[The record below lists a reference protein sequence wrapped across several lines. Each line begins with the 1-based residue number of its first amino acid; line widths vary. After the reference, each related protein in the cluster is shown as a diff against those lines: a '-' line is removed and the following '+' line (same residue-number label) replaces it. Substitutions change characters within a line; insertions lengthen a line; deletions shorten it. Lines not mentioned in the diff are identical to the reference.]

1 MLKLDTKVFQN
12 KKHKYATNVA
22 CISLLLSS
30 SSFVLADA
38 TLKLSH
44 NQDKNHP
51 VHISMQYMADEAK
64 KLSNGGIKI
73 RIYPNGQLGT
83 QRESMELMQNGA
95 LDMVK
100 SNASEMESFEPV
112 YGAFNVPYLFTDID
126 HFYRVLE
133 SDIGRQILNSSK
145 DKGFIGLTYYD
156 AGARSFYAK
165 KPINSPEDLKGMKIR
180 VQPSPTAVKMIEL
193 MGGAPTPL
201 AYGELYTALQQG
213 VVDGAENNP
222 TALTTARHGEV
233 ANIFSLDEHTIIPDV
248 LLISTKVWEG
258 LSPEDQKIIQ
268 QAADAS
274 MQYHKKLWREMTEA
288 SMKEAQEKMNV
299 QFVKVDKQSFQAAVK
314 PLLDEALNNAVISEY
329 VRQIES
335 LR

>member
-1 MLKLDTKVFQN
+1 MFNFTKKKIQN
-12 KKHKYATNVA
+12 NKIKIIFN
-22 CISLLLSS
+22 INLISSLLLTSTYA
-30 SSFVLADA
+30 FADA

-51 VHISMQYMADEAK
+51 VHISMQFMADEAK
-64 KLSNGGIKI
+64 KLSDGGIKI
-73 RIYPNGQLGT
+73 RIYPNSQLGT

-100 SNASEMESFEPV
+100 SNASEMESFEPA
-112 YGAFNVPYLFTDID
+112 YGAFNVPYLFNDID
-126 HFYRVLE
+126 HYYRSLE
-133 SDIGRQILNSSK
+133 GDVGKQILQASK
-145 DKGFIGLTYYD
+145 GKGFIGLTYYD

-165 KPINSPEDLKGMKIR
+165 KPIQTPADLKGLKIR

-233 ANIFSLDEHTIIPDV
+233 ANIFSLDEHTMIPDV
-248 LLISTKVWEG
+248 LLISSKVWDG
-258 LSPEDQKIIQ
+258 LSPEDKAIIQ
-268 QAADAS
+268 QAANSS
-274 MQYHKKLWREMTEA
+274 MQYHRKIWQEMTDA
-288 SMKEAQEKMNV
+288 SMKEAEETMKV
-299 QFVKVDKQSFQAAVK
+299 QFIKVDKKPFQDAVQ
-314 PLLDEALNNAVISEY
+314 PIRDEALQNPVISEY
-329 VRQIES
+329 VKQIED
-335 LR
+335 LK

>member
-1 MLKLDTKVFQN
+1 MLNRVDSKKQHN
-12 KKHKYATNVA
+12 KIKFSLSALVIVTTLFTSATA
-22 CISLLLSS
+22 
-30 SSFVLADA
+30 FADA

-51 VHISMQYMADEAK
+51 VHLSMQFMADEAK
-64 KLSNGGIKI
+64 RLSDGGIKI
-73 RIYPNGQLGT
+73 RIYPNSQLGT

-100 SNASEMESFEPV
+100 SNASEMESFEPA

-126 HFYRVLE
+126 HYYRALE
-133 SDIGRQILNSSK
+133 GEVGKEILQASK

-165 KPINSPEDLKGMKIR
+165 KPINTPADLNGLKIR

-233 ANIFSLDEHTIIPDV
+233 ANIFSLDEHTMIPDV
-248 LLISTKVWEG
+248 LLISSTVWDG

-274 MQYHKKLWREMTEA
+274 MQHHKTLWQEMTAA
-288 SMKEAQEKMNV
+288 SMKEAEETMNV
-299 QFVKVDKQSFQAAVK
+299 QFVTVEKKPFQDAVK
-314 PLLDEALNNAVISEY
+314 PIRDEAINNPAIAEY
-329 VRQIES
+329 VKQIEA
-335 LR
+335 LK